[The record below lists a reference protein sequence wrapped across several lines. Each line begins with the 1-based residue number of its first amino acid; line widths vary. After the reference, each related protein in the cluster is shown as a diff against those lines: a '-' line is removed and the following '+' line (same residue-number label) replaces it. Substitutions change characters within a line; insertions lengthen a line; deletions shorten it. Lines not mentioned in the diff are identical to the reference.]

1 VFGNVPRRSRYL
13 LAISDTQTIYV
24 ELLEEGITVYRPVEA
39 TPERDGSFRFP
50 DSAPADERW
59 GFEPGS
65 RVICERQQIERDGEV
80 ELVATRQA
88 P

>member
-1 VFGNVPRRSRYL
+1 
-13 LAISDTQTIYV
+13 
-24 ELLEEGITVYRPVEA
+24 VYRPVEA
-39 TPERDGSFRFP
+39 TPERDGSFRLP